1 MKKMQQ
7 VIEAKIRPLLQSH
20 GGDLELLEVT
30 ADGLVKVRLT
40 GACSSCP
47 GAQQTL
53 SELVETSLKDA
64 CPEVKGVVAVTQVNK
79 QLIDEALAILRKGS
93 QYNAGQHN
101 ILWWLQSQN

>member
-1 MKKMQQ
+1 MEKLQQ
-7 VIEAKIRPLLQSH
+7 VIETKIRPLLQTH

-30 ADGLVKVRLT
+30 ADGLVRVRLV

-53 SELVETSLKDA
+53 NELVETALKEA
-64 CPEVKGVVAVTQVNK
+64 CPEVNGVVAVTQVNR

-93 QYNAGQHN
+93 HPNAG
-101 ILWWLQSQN
+101 